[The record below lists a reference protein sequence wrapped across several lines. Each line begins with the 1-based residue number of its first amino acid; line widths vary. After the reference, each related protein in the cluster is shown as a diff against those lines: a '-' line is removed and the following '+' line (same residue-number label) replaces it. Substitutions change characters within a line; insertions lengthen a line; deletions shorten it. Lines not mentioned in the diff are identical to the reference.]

1 MPKRSSGN
9 TPQPQTQKRID
20 DQAAE
25 SILKKLGEKSGL
37 SVSGHSFQFPVKPFE
52 IVTIRVQGTT
62 ALKLPE

>member
-20 DQAAE
+20 DQAAK

-37 SVSGHSFQFPVKPFE
+37 VPGRQRSQDSRAYEFISLGEFALDSS
-52 IVTIRVQGTT
+52 RT
-62 ALKLPE
+62 AF

>member
-37 SVSGHSFQFPVKPFE
+37 A
-52 IVTIRVQGTT
+52 T
-62 ALKLPE
+62 AGE